1 MIFWLVEFYLDEALM
16 VGLFA
21 LFVWKKYKLSVCN
34 TMTNRTSLIVIDDI
48 FLKIT
53 HLDRKNK
60 NFWKIELKKKAWQR
74 VSRSN

>member
-21 LFVWKKYKLSVCN
+21 LFVWKKYKLFVCN

-60 NFWKIELKKKAWQR
+60 NFWKIELKKKDWQR
-74 VSRSN
+74 MSRSN

>member
-34 TMTNRTSLIVIDDI
+34 TMTICTGLIVIDDI

-53 HLDRKNK
+53 HLDGKNK
-60 NFWKIELKKKAWQR
+60 NFWKIELKKKDWQR